1 MIRATA
7 ALSRFVRLTERGGI
21 GSPRSLLE
29 SVSVPA
35 RQSFIETAQ
44 IAQLLFRR
52 PDVQGSLRTP
62 ERAFAWALMGIDT
75 PMGFG
80 QTRISR
86 KGRPQ
91 LRRVLNE
98 LVLPLVRRGSLYGDY
113 YHRKTGAEKMEGTKA
128 MTAVSRK
135 LVKMIW
141 GWSHS
146 KGGFDAARVFICR
159 AQYATAA

>member
-1 MIRATA
+1 MRCA
-7 ALSRFVRLTERGGI
+7 AVAFPVMVPNVSNLFTGEDRYGGLNLCER
-21 GSPRSLLE
+21 RSGKY
-29 SVSVPA
+29 V
-35 RQSFIETAQ
+35 
-44 IAQLLFRR
+44 
-52 PDVQGSLRTP
+52 
-62 ERAFAWALMGIDT
+62 
-75 PMGFG
+75 G

-113 YHRKTGAEKMEGTKA
+113 YHHRKTSAEKMEGTKA